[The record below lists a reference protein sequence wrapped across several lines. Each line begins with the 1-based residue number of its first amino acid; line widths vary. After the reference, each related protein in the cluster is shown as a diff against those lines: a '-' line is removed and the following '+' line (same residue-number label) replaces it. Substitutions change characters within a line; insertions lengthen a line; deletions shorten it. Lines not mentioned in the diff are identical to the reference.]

1 MRVAGLDK
9 RGDWRFGRGRAV
21 YLAGSKAIGQK
32 VVTRLRSFKRDWF
45 LDVDAGV
52 DWIQL
57 LGMRNSE
64 AKMLRE
70 IERVIV
76 TTEGVLRL
84 VSLEADINR
93 TDRTAW
99 IRARYEDVF
108 NREFDLTES
117 LAP

>member
-9 RGDWRFGRGRAV
+9 NGDWRFGRGKSI
-21 YLAGSKAIGQK
+21 YITGSKAIGQK

-57 LGMRNSE
+57 MGARSTE
-64 AKMLRE
+64 DKILRE

-76 TTEGVLRL
+76 STDGVLRL
-84 VSLEADINR
+84 ISLELETNR
-93 TDRTAW
+93 TNRTAR
-99 IRARYEDVF
+99 IYATYEDVF
-108 NREFDLTES
+108 NQEFEIRES
-117 LAP
+117 LNP